1 MKLTANQVNKLK
13 AMIEGNSLE
22 SLYNRLQWDTPKN
35 VRLNIIEKDTM
46 ESMLN
51 SPYNDNEEIEL
62 LKQLIKDRRIRQ

>member
-1 MKLTANQVNKLK
+1 MKLNARQVNKLK

-35 VRLNIIEKDTM
+35 IRLNIIEKDTI

-51 SPYNDNEEIEL
+51 SPYNDNEDIEI
-62 LKQLIKDRRIRQ
+62 LKQLVKDRRL